1 MFENPQIISNPICL
15 VELKCR
21 LAHDFRI
28 QVLNYD
34 PSSDIIEIVH
44 YNKKSAQND
53 AMNVYTY
60 RFLLYSKGTEVR
72 VSESYAVEDVEG
84 RISILK
90 ANVVTNSR
98 NAVV

>member
-1 MFENPQIISNPICL
+1 MLEILKSYPSCL
-15 VELKCR
+15 VKLKCHR
-21 LAHDFRI
+21 DHDFRI

-60 RFLLYSKGTEVR
+60 RFLLFSKGTEVS
-72 VSESYAVEDVEG
+72 VSESYAVRGEDIDSE
-84 RISILK
+84 
-90 ANVVTNSR
+90 N
-98 NAVV
+98 

>member
-1 MFENPQIISNPICL
+1 
-15 VELKCR
+15 VKLKFHR
-21 LAHDFRI
+21 DLDFRI

-72 VSESYAVEDVEG
+72 VSESYAVEDADSE
-84 RISILK
+84 
-90 ANVVTNSR
+90 N
-98 NAVV
+98 